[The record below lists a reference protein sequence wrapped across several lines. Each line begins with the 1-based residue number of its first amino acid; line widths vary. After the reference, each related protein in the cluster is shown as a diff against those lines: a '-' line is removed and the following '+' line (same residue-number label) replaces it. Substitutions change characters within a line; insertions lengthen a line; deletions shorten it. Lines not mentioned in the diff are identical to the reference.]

1 MTDAP
6 GWKLEIVANE
16 ATMSRRAADLVSA
29 TVMRLPAATIAV
41 PTGSTPLGMFADL
54 TGRVERGALD
64 LSLMH
69 LFCLDEYVGVTADDP
84 NSLTGWLERA
94 FIAPAQLDRANVHTL
109 PTDADNLA
117 EAAAHY
123 EAELAD
129 RGGLNL
135 AVLGLG
141 PNGHV
146 AYNEP
151 GAAAHSRTRI
161 VDLTPES
168 IAQASEYWQGTVPI
182 PNRALTIGIGTLLDA
197 NQILLIVAGAAKA
210 TMLRRAL
217 QEEMTA
223 DVPASWLRLA
233 GSRLVVLADE
243 AAASELHEKLQG
255 R

>member
-1 MTDAP
+1 MTD
-6 GWKLEIVANE
+6 GSDWTLEIVADE
-16 ATMSRRAADLVSA
+16 TAMSRRAADLVSA
-29 TVMRLPAATIAV
+29 TAMRLPAATIAV

-54 TGRVERGALD
+54 SERVERGALD

-94 FIAPAQLDRANVHTL
+94 FIDPARIDPANVHTL
-109 PTDADNLA
+109 PTDAPNLT
-117 EAAAHY
+117 AAAADY
-123 EAELAD
+123 EAELAA

-151 GAAAHSRTRI
+151 GAAADSRTRI
-161 VDLTPES
+161 VELTPES
-168 IAQASEYWQGTVPI
+168 IAQASEYWEGSVPI
-182 PNRALTIGIGTLLDA
+182 PGKAMTIGIGTLLDA
-197 NQILLIVAGAAKA
+197 NQIMLIVSGSAKA
-210 TMLRRAL
+210 TMLRRTL
-217 QEEMTA
+217 QDDMTV

-233 GSRLVVLADE
+233 GSRLVVVADE
-243 AAASELHEKLQG
+243 AAATELQ
-255 R
+255 